1 MHDLVRRSYRAIVT
15 GMVDDVTDY
24 IHNDFVNDEAT
35 NEPPAAEAGG
45 PWGFATTV
53 AWLRTAY
60 SELDIIEHDFMQDA
74 DRYVSEV
81 TMHGTHTGPL
91 VVRDGDRHVVFPPS
105 GRRFAHRQVH
115 SGRVADGK
123 LVEHR
128 AIRDD
133 LGLMNQLGYAPPT
146 SRALVRQLWWAVS
159 GKRRA
164 AVAAFEKLEPA
175 IRPRVDVPTS
185 G

>member
-1 MHDLVRRSYRAIVT
+1 MHDLVRRSYRAIAS
-15 GMVDDVTDY
+15 GIVDDVTDY
-24 IHNDFVNDEAT
+24 IHDDFVNDEAI
-35 NEPPAAEAGG
+35 NEPPAAKPGG
-45 PWGFATTV
+45 PRGFATTV

-60 SELDIIEHDFMQDA
+60 SELDFTEHEFMQDA

-91 VVRDGDRHVVFPPS
+91 VVRDGDKHIVFPPS

-115 SGRVADGK
+115 VGRVTDGK
-123 LVEHR
+123 IVEHR

-146 SRALVRQLWWAVS
+146 PRALVRQLWWAVR
-159 GKRRA
+159 GKRRG
-164 AVAAFEKLEPA
+164 AVAAFEKLQPA
-175 IRPRVDVPTS
+175 VRPQADIATS